1 MTGLLLKDICTL
13 KKQLRLYFLICLI
26 IAVTAGWNADASGF
40 ISVYIPVFISVL
52 PGTALSYDEQSKWN
66 QLAAMMPYTTFQ
78 LVFSKYVLGYF
89 FLLIACVITTVSQ
102 GVVALLTGGSIEFGI
117 GVTLLAALILVA
129 VSLPLLFRFSVEKGR
144 LAFLLLTVIVAVGI
158 QMTADQTVWILDR
171 FGFYGALVVLA
182 VLLNVGSVLLSC
194 RFYRR
199 RVW

>member
-1 MTGLLLKDICTL
+1 MKGLFIKDVYTLTKQLKLFLVLLLVFALWPGGGMVTFAVIYAGLLPM
-13 KKQLRLYFLICLI
+13 
-26 IAVTAGWNADASGF
+26 TAMA
-40 ISVYIPVFISVL
+40 
-52 PGTALSYDEQSKWN
+52 YDEQSKWN

-102 GVVALLTGGSIEFGI
+102 GVVDLLTGGSIEFGI

>member
-1 MTGLLLKDICTL
+1 MKGLFIKDVYTLTKQLKLFLVLLLVFALWPGGGMVTFAVIYAGLLPM
-13 KKQLRLYFLICLI
+13 
-26 IAVTAGWNADASGF
+26 TAMA
-40 ISVYIPVFISVL
+40 
-52 PGTALSYDEQSKWN
+52 YDEQSKWN

>member
-1 MTGLLLKDICTL
+1 MT
-13 KKQLRLYFLICLI
+13 
-26 IAVTAGWNADASGF
+26 AMA
-40 ISVYIPVFISVL
+40 
-52 PGTALSYDEQSKWN
+52 YDEQSKWN

-78 LVFSKYVLGYF
+78 LVFSKYGLGYF

>member
-1 MTGLLLKDICTL
+1 MKGLFIKDVYTLTKQLKLFLVLLLVFALWPGGGMVTFAVIYAGLLPM
-13 KKQLRLYFLICLI
+13 
-26 IAVTAGWNADASGF
+26 TAMA
-40 ISVYIPVFISVL
+40 
-52 PGTALSYDEQSKWN
+52 YDEQSKWN

-102 GVVALLTGGSIEFGI
+102 GVLALLTGGSIEFGI

>member
-1 MTGLLLKDICTL
+1 MKGLFIKDVYTLTKQLKLFLVLLLVFALWPGGGMVTFAVIYAGLLPM
-13 KKQLRLYFLICLI
+13 
-26 IAVTAGWNADASGF
+26 TAMA
-40 ISVYIPVFISVL
+40 
-52 PGTALSYDEQSKWN
+52 YDEQSKWN

-102 GVVALLTGGSIEFGI
+102 GGVALLTGGSIEFGI

>member
-1 MTGLLLKDICTL
+1 M
-13 KKQLRLYFLICLI
+13 
-26 IAVTAGWNADASGF
+26 
-40 ISVYIPVFISVL
+40 
-52 PGTALSYDEQSKWN
+52 
-66 QLAAMMPYTTFQ
+66 
-78 LVFSKYVLGYF
+78 FSKYVLGYF

>member
-1 MTGLLLKDICTL
+1 MKGLFIKDVYTLTKQLKLFLVLLLVFALWPGGGMVTFAVIYAGLLPM
-13 KKQLRLYFLICLI
+13 
-26 IAVTAGWNADASGF
+26 TAMA
-40 ISVYIPVFISVL
+40 
-52 PGTALSYDEQSKWN
+52 YDEQSKWN

-171 FGFYGALVVLA
+171 FSFYGALVVLA